1 MSPVGVQNIDLLH
14 KVPIGAL
21 QNRAELISY
30 AFLLFIIHIL
40 IIQVLVC
47 IDHTVELSNFNFMY
61 TTYKYLLA

>member
-1 MSPVGVQNIDLLH
+1 MSPVGVQNIDILH
-14 KVPIGAL
+14 KVAIGTL

-47 IDHTVELSNFNFMY
+47 IDHKAELSTFNFMY
-61 TTYKYLLA
+61 TTSKYLPT